1 MNTPRNLISQ
11 RSHPVTHLTIERMG
25 LQEPREQTQF
35 QVCSHHMETGE
46 EVYKKATVPALEL
59 EGPE

>member
-1 MNTPRNLISQ
+1 M
-11 RSHPVTHLTIERMG
+11 THLTIERMG

-46 EVYKKATVPALEL
+46 ELCKKATVPTLEL